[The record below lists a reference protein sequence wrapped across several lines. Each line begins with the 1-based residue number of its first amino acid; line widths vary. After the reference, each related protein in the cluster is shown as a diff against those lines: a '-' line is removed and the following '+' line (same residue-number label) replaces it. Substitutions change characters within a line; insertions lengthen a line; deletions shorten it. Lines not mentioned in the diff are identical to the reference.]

1 MGSNSASF
9 PQKIIFLSSKYST
22 KAKEDNIYSNWK
34 EVYSSFHRFKFLRV
48 KKVEQNKKYSE
59 KSRLMAKKQSRA
71 MKLLFKSQL
80 ILFEIFFAH
89 FLRLN

>member
-22 KAKEDNIYSNWK
+22 KAKEDNIYRNWK

-59 KSRLMAKKQSRA
+59 KSRAHKKSLNDKEAIARN
-71 MKLLFKSQL
+71 
-80 ILFEIFFAH
+80 EIIV
-89 FLRLN
+89 